1 LTQERLIKL
10 IDNPELLASISLE
23 ELKTLAFA
31 YPYAHNLRYLLAL
44 KAEQTQHPDAQRFLQ
59 AAAAYSI
66 DRRQLFM
73 LVMPQKLTPIPVA
86 VADKEAVLELKPIE
100 SIKKELEALAPQ
112 ARNTELNAASIE
124 ISVPE
129 NVPAPT
135 NPLETFSAKPNP
147 FPQPEINLQVP
158 ELEIV
163 APTPP
168 VPEPV
173 IEVPEPVEFTP
184 AVPQIPENQSFADWF
199 VQFNPPSL
207 VVEKQLYPPPMRKIK
222 PLPAV
227 KKEPVLT
234 GLAQALAE
242 KSLAERETVISETLA
257 RLLVQQGHK
266 EKAINMYQRLSLAFP
281 EKSAYFAA
289 EIDKLKK

>member
-112 ARNTELNAASIE
+112 ARNMELNAASME
-124 ISVPE
+124 ISVPVD
-129 NVPAPT
+129 VPPPNIAP
-135 NPLETFSAKPNP
+135 ET
-147 FPQPEINLQVP
+147 
-158 ELEIV
+158 
-163 APTPP
+163 
-168 VPEPV
+168 
-173 IEVPEPVEFTP
+173 FTP
-184 AVPQIPENQSFADWF
+184 APKPFTPVELPVQAPEIDTTVPEEPTFEAVPEELPILVVELPQVSEYQSFDDWF
-199 VQFNPPSL
+199 TQFNPPSL
-207 VVEKQLYPPPMRKIK
+207 ILEKPAMRKIK
-222 PLPAV
+222 PLPTV

-242 KSLAERETVISETLA
+242 KSVAERETVISETLA

-266 EKAINMYQRLSLAFP
+266 EKAVNMYQRLSLAFP